1 VADLDG
7 ALADDAAVPARDWEH
22 GLIAWARD
30 KLAHG
35 EENIHAQARDRLDRA
50 LLQAALAHTGG
61 RRTEAATRLGLGRNT
76 LTRKLGSGRK
86 PRR

>member
-1 VADLDG
+1 M
-7 ALADDAAVPARDWEH
+7 PARDWEH